1 MYKAIIEVT
10 DKEQNFLLYSLL
22 YEGQYTIRFKNKES
36 FETISMVIVLL
47 ILLSE
52 WSRKHSHNISSFLS
66 FCTSCCDD
74 RNSDCVHPHVVED
87 PDVTDRVRYQRVDA
101 HDEVEKEE
109 L

>member
-52 WSRKHSHNISSFLS
+52 
-66 FCTSCCDD
+66 
-74 RNSDCVHPHVVED
+74 
-87 PDVTDRVRYQRVDA
+87 
-101 HDEVEKEE
+101 
-109 L
+109 